1 MTYSELAFA
10 IFILLV
16 TPGPTNTLVA
26 MGAAEQGWLR
36 TIRLIPAELLGYLAT
51 TIPLSMVGAGLL
63 EALPMAKTA
72 VTVVAA
78 LWVMWLALSM
88 WRVPSMATGRPT
100 VTARRV
106 GVTTLLNPKA
116 LIFGLV
122 LLPASNAWTS
132 AGNFALFSAEVVA
145 VAMVW
150 AALGASLR
158 QNGRLHTG
166 MPARWRRAA
175 SVWLA
180 VLAMYLFGR
189 AAGLA

>member
-1 MTYSELAFA
+1 MTYSELALA
-10 IFILLV
+10 IFVLLV

-26 MGAAEQGWLR
+26 MGAAEQGWFR
-36 TIRLIPAELLGYLAT
+36 TFRLIPAELLGYLAT
-51 TIPLSMVGAGLL
+51 TVPLSILGAQLL
-63 EALPMAKTA
+63 EAVPMAKAA

-88 WRVPSMATGRPT
+88 WRVPSMGTGRPT
-100 VTARRV
+100 VTARRIA
-106 GVTTLLNPKA
+106 VTTLLNPKA

-122 LLPASNAWTS
+122 LLPASNMWTS
-132 AGNFALFSAEVVA
+132 AGNFVLFSAEVVA
-145 VAMVW
+145 VAMMW

-158 QNGRLHTG
+158 RNGRLQTG